1 MLEPIVTFAAGN
13 SRSFRSDARLHLEV
27 LTPDC
32 ATAST
37 SPASLSILTNASCT
51 EVVVFASLPELTE
64 LAGVASAHT
73 TLLNLALETDR
84 QPIYDLSPM
93 PPKPRSIR
101 PSVSP
106 SLTSPPSPSPGRH
119 ARQSRR
125 SRSFSAPLAAVAPIR
140 RPSCALL
147 QRCAR
152 ESP

>member
-1 MLEPIVTFAAGN
+1 MTFAAGN

-73 TLLNLALETDR
+73 TLLNVAFMIDLLG
-84 QPIYDLSPM
+84 PNYIYNLSPTL
-93 PPKPRSIR
+93 PNHRSIQ

-106 SLTSPPSPSPGRH
+106 SLTSPPSPSPGSH
-119 ARQSRR
+119 ARQNLRK
-125 SRSFSAPLAAVAPIR
+125 RSFSAQLAAVASTR
-140 RPSCALL
+140 RPSCARL
-147 QRCAR
+147 QPYAR